1 MSSPPIQIQQ
11 VLSRAC
17 DVVPGW
23 CSPEQMLVLHTLALA
38 VSSLP
43 GDIVEIG
50 SWCGRSA
57 IAFGLAAQLVPP
69 TRVHCIDLF
78 PSRADWKQNPAG
90 DYYLSADIGGRS
102 ITGNVRHSVWQSVW
116 LDQIAPIYE
125 RWPSTW
131 EAFNESIGAFELT
144 GVVHPH
150 RGSIDTF
157 RDIQRQDFRCKL
169 AYLDGS
175 HDEEDVRKDIRQIE
189 ELLVPGGWICF
200 DDSGT
205 SAAGVDAAIRDLIL
219 ASPHYRNKVQLT
231 RKLLVAQ
238 RQ

>member
-1 MSSPPIQIQQ
+1 MPTPPAQIQPL
-11 VLSRAC
+11 LSRAY
-17 DVVPGW
+17 DTVPGW
-23 CSPEQMLVLHTLALA
+23 CSSEQMLVLHTLALA

-57 IAFGLAAQLVPP
+57 VAFGLAAQLVPP

-78 PSRADWKQNPAG
+78 PSRANWKQDSAG
-90 DYYLSADIGGRS
+90 DYYLSAEIEGRS
-102 ITGNVRHSVWQSVW
+102 ITGNVRHTVWQSVW
-116 LDQIAPIYE
+116 LSQIAPIYE

-131 EAFNESIGAFELT
+131 EAFNECIRAFALT
-144 GVVHPH
+144 GVVVPH

-157 RDIQRQDFRCKL
+157 RSMQGQDFRCKL

-175 HDEEDVRKDIRQIE
+175 HDEEDVRNDIRQVE
-189 ELLVPGGWICF
+189 QLLVSGGWLCF

-219 ASPHYRNKVQLT
+219 ASPDYRNKVQLT